1 MEICILA
8 EGSYPYVS
16 GGVSSWI
23 HTLVRGMPDK
33 KFKIFSIMP
42 SLLELDEYKYEIP
55 GNVVEIKTVG
65 LRDYEELSPQYSGFS
80 PNIGNDE
87 KKQIEKFLKMES
99 DIDWNAINNILSD
112 KGRLGNP
119 VQFLQSRMFWDV
131 YREFYSQHMFRRG
144 FNKSFWTVRSM
155 LLPAINL
162 MQQELPSADI
172 YHAVSTGYAGLMA
185 SIAKSK
191 TSKPFVLT
199 EHGIYAREREEEIL
213 KASWIDEDYRKMW
226 IDFFYFIST
235 CAYENA
241 DSIVSLFERSRFV
254 QIQLGAQIEK
264 TMVVPNGID
273 IQNLNIDHKKVHE
286 NNIGAI
292 LRVVPIKDV
301 KTLVRAFKIVKSSI
315 YDAKL
320 YLIGP
325 YDEDREYH
333 DEVVQLIKNLELEA
347 DVYITGSVDI
357 KEYMEKLDVLVLTSI
372 SEGQPLVMLEGMACK
387 RPFVSTDVGA
397 CREIVEGA
405 GDDKLGK
412 CGIITPPVSPMETA
426 SGIIDI
432 LKDREAAMAM
442 GETGRKRVEKHYTR
456 EQLIE
461 RYVQLYEGLG
471 D

>member
-1 MEICILA
+1 MEVCILA
-8 EGSYPYVS
+8 EGSYPYIS

-23 HTLVRGMPDK
+23 NTLIRGMPDN

-42 SLLELDEYKYEIP
+42 SLSELGEYKYEIP
-55 GNVVEIKTVG
+55 ENVIEIKTVG
-65 LRDYEELSPQYSGFS
+65 LKDYENLNPRYSRFTPS
-80 PNIGNDE
+80 ISIDE
-87 KKQIEKFLKMES
+87 KVQIEKFLKMEN
-99 DIDWNAINNILSD
+99 DIDWSTINNILSD
-112 KGRLGNP
+112 KLRLGNP
-119 VQFLQSRMFWDV
+119 VQFLQSKMFWEM
-131 YREFYSQHMFRRG
+131 YRNFYSQHMFRRD

-155 LLPAINL
+155 LLPVINL

-172 YHAVSTGYAGLMA
+172 YHSVSTGYAGLMA
-185 SIAKSK
+185 SIAKAK
-191 TSKPFVLT
+191 TSKPFILT

-213 KASWIDEDYRKMW
+213 KADWIDEDYRKLW

-241 DSIVSLFERSRFV
+241 DKIVSLFEQSRFI
-254 QIQLGAQIEK
+254 QLQLGAQMEK

-273 IQNLNIDHKKVHE
+273 IQSFNMDHKRMHE

-325 YDEDREYH
+325 YDEDKEYYR
-333 DEVVQLIKNLELEA
+333 EVVHLIKSLELEE
-347 DVYITGSVDI
+347 DVHITGRVDI
-357 KEYMEKLDVLVLTSI
+357 IEYMEKLDVLVLTSI

-387 RPFVSTDVGA
+387 KPFVSTDVGA
-397 CREIVEGA
+397 CKEIVEGA
-405 GDDKLGK
+405 DDDLLGK

-426 SGIIDI
+426 AGIMDI
-432 LKDREAAMAM
+432 LRDRKKANSM
-442 GETGRKRVEKHYTR
+442 GDIGRARVEKYYTKK
-456 EQLIE
+456 QLID
-461 RYVQLYEGLG
+461 RYVQLYESLG